1 MRFPWDESEYALVLE
16 IRDDGKA
23 GDFYFVYNG
32 ADIDTP
38 ASAHE
43 DLKGGHLAAEAEDG
57 TVNFKPVLCGQGP
70 FTVGKVKPSMGLGL
84 FGCHDFDYIKWLCL
98 FLSQTKVGLRPHNFE
113 AEENI
118 QLEYLSNSKP
128 EIVMT
133 GIRKSRKGKKIVGL
147 YDKE

>member
-1 MRFPWDESEYALVLE
+1 MRFPWRESEYALVLE

-32 ADIDTP
+32 TDIDAP
-38 ASAHE
+38 ASPHE
-43 DLKGGHLAAEAEDG
+43 DLKGSPSAAEAEDG

-84 FGCHDFDYIKWLCL
+84 FGCHDYEYIRWLCQ
-98 FLSQTKVGLRPHNFE
+98 SSMVGDSPHNFN
-113 AEENI
+113 AEGNI

-133 GIRKSRKGKKIVGL
+133 GIRESCKGKEIVGL
-147 YDKE
+147 YD